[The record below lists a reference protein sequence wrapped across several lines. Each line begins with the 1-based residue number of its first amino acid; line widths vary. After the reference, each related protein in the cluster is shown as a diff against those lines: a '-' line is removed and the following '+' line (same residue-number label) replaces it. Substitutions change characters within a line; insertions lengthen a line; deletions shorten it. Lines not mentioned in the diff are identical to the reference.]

1 MKTQD
6 INDTID
12 KLKYKNINR
21 IEFTI
26 FLLILIVVSYVF
38 LYKFNLS
45 LNIRKYIPLIIIFL
59 ELVFLIFNILIIIT
73 NNKLRILINKRKLYF
88 EDKIKS
94 KENDINI
101 NNISYKKDG
110 SLPLEDIDRVDIFS
124 KEERIVKTNNLI
136 QGEYKDKKFKS
147 YNIELIDNKKVYKG
161 KWIEL
166 NTDIKENISIYI
178 SKKDK
183 YISSLV
189 YPKKLFKTVKDK
201 NNKILVKNNILVT
214 EYLIELQ
221 KDLNENIYISIV
233 NDKLQILI
241 FKNFKEGNIEKEIK
255 RIFNYL
261 DIIYKYKEQLLI
273 NN

>member
-101 NNISYKKDG
+101 NNISYKKEG
-110 SLPLEDIDRVDIFS
+110 SLPLEDIDRIDIFS